1 MHDTVVHCASAL
13 GLSSQQCSSVITSY
27 AYTILWIAL
36 STVVIIYNKWIL
48 TIYGFDF
55 PITLT
60 MWHMGFCSVAS
71 FVFVRLRLV
80 ETVNM
85 PTKLYLRT
93 AVPIALLFSGTLWM
107 GNAAYLT
114 LSVSFIQMIKALM
127 PAATYTC
134 SVIYGIEKR
143 TTENICIMLVITFGV
158 ALASYGELNFV
169 LVGVLYQLGAI
180 FTESN
185 RIVMLQILLQNN
197 GIKFNPV
204 QSMYYIS
211 PLCLMFLS
219 IPWVMLERDR
229 LRETQ
234 FYLTMDQDTHG
245 MFLGNALAA
254 FGLNVSVF
262 MLIGQTSALA
272 MNIAGVVKDWLLIWI
287 SYSFFKAPIT
297 ALNIIG
303 YGIAF
308 VAVCYFNLVKF
319 KSMNEQTSKK
329 EDVKT
334 DLEMQPAPPTGELK
348 VQHAEANAE

>member
-1 MHDTVVHCASAL
+1 MQDVTAHCASAL
-13 GLSSQQCSSVITSY
+13 GLSSHQCSSVITSY
-27 AYTILWIAL
+27 AYTLLWIAL

-48 TIYGFDF
+48 TIVGFDF
-55 PITLT
+55 PISLT
-60 MWHMGFCSVAS
+60 MWHMAFCSVAS
-71 FVFVRLRLV
+71 FVLVRLKLV
-80 ETVNM
+80 ETVNI

-134 SVIYGIEKR
+134 SVVYGIEKR
-143 TTENICIMLVITFGV
+143 TTENICIMLVISFGV

-185 RIVMLQILLQNN
+185 RIVLLQILLQNN

-211 PLCLMFLS
+211 PLCFLFLS
-219 IPWVMLERDR
+219 IPWAVLEKPR
-229 LRETQ
+229 LQESR
-234 FYLTMDQDTHG
+234 FLVTMEEDSYG
-245 MFLGNALAA
+245 MFMGNAITA
-254 FGLNVSVF
+254 FALNVAVF
-262 MLIGQTSALA
+262 LLIGQTSALA

-297 ALNIIG
+297 PLNIIG
-303 YGIAF
+303 YAIAF
-308 VAVCYFNLVKF
+308 LAVCYFNYLKF
-319 KSMNEQTSKK
+319 KGMNEQTSKK

-334 DLEMQPAPPTGELK
+334 DLELQPVPPADGAVPSK
-348 VQHAEANAE
+348 P

>member
-1 MHDTVVHCASAL
+1 MNDVSAQCALAL
-13 GLSSQQCSSVITSY
+13 GLSSQQCTSVITSY
-27 AYTILWIAL
+27 AYTLFWIAL

-60 MWHMGFCSVAS
+60 MWHMGVCSVAS
-71 FVFVRLRLV
+71 FLLVRLKLV

-85 PTKLYLRT
+85 PTKLYMRT

-134 SVIYGIEKR
+134 SVMYGIEKR
-143 TTENICIMLVITFGV
+143 TSENVCIMLVITFGV

-169 LVGVLYQLGAI
+169 LIGVLFQLGAI

-185 RIVMLQILLQNN
+185 RIVLLQMLLQSN

-211 PLCLMFLS
+211 PLCFCFLS
-219 IPWVMLERDR
+219 IPWAFLERSR
-229 LRETQ
+229 LHDTSFLR
-234 FYLTMDQDTHG
+234 TMTNDDYG
-245 MFLGNALAA
+245 MFAGNALAA

-262 MLIGQTSALA
+262 LLVGQTSALT

-287 SYSFFKAPIT
+287 SYSFFKAPISL
-297 ALNIIG
+297 LNIIG

-308 VAVCYFNLVKF
+308 VAVCYFNYVKF
-319 KSMNEQTSKK
+319 KSMNQETSKK
-329 EDVKT
+329 EDTKHDVEMEALPFPSPQE
-334 DLEMQPAPPTGELK
+334 DPPALESK
-348 VQHAEANAE
+348 